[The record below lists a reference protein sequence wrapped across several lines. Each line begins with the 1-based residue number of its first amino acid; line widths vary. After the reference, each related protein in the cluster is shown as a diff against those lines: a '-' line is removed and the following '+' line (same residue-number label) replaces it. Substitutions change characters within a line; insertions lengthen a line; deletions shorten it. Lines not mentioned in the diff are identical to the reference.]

1 MTSRAE
7 RRRAVA
13 AALLLGIACLTR
25 ASALAAQEE
34 GNPWRVSDFPYL
46 IGDPTNGL
54 LVIGHVQYAKEADYD
69 ARVPYEGYLGLEGG
83 WGTRSS
89 RFLTLKYRAPMLY
102 KGWRFAGDAGAVR
115 EGRFGYFGQGD
126 GGQGTGV
133 DPDDDHA
140 DRMHRTR
147 YFGRAE
153 VTRTLRAHLALA
165 GAAGITHYRYQGSAD
180 DDQFHADFGDAPLS
194 GTDATG
200 RVSLIFDT
208 RRNELVPRN
217 GVLLEAGLY
226 AGSGKYETRS
236 GGTPSFSGSGY
247 TGVYAHLRGWVAP
260 LRTTVLSGR
269 VAVRSL
275 SKNAPLDARYVLPGW
290 EREVTVLGGADSH
303 RGLIRGRYVGRGL
316 FLSSF
321 DLRHTLIDV
330 GDYGSINVLA
340 FLDAGRVDDGAAKLS
355 LSHLKVGGGGGLGI
369 KVIRSALLSINFAF
383 GPDGFTFSMA
393 NGWAF

>member
-7 RRRAVA
+7 RGAA
-13 AALLLGIACLTR
+13 AALLLGLACLTR
-25 ASALAAQEE
+25 APALAAQEE

-54 LVIGHVQYAKEADYD
+54 LVIGHIQYAKEADYD
-69 ARVPYEGYLGLEGG
+69 ARVPYEGYLGLEGA

-89 RFLTLKYRAPMLY
+89 RFLVLKFRAPTLF
-102 KGWRFAGDAGAVR
+102 KGWRVAADAGAVR

-126 GGQGTGV
+126 GGQGVGA
-133 DPDDDHA
+133 DPEADGA
-140 DRMHRTR
+140 DRVHRTR
-147 YFGRAE
+147 YFGRGE
-153 VTRTLRAHLALA
+153 VTRALVSHLSLS
-165 GAAGITHYRYQGSAD
+165 GAAGVTSFRYQGAAAG
-180 DDQFHADFGDAPLS
+180 DQFHADFGAAPLT

-208 RRNELVPRN
+208 RSNELVPRK

-236 GGTPSFSGSGY
+236 GGAPSFSGSGY
-247 TGVYAHLRGWVAP
+247 TGVYAHLRGWIAP
-260 LRTTVLSGR
+260 LRSTVVSGR

-303 RGLIRGRYVGRGL
+303 RGLLRGRYVGRGV
-316 FLSSF
+316 FFTSF
-321 DLRHTLIDV
+321 DVRHTLIDV

-340 FLDAGRVDDGAAKLS
+340 FLDAGRVDDGAARLS

-369 KVIRSALLSINFAF
+369 KVIRSALLSINFAA

>member
-7 RRRAVA
+7 RRRALG
-13 AALLLGIACLTR
+13 AALLLGVACLTR
-25 ASALAAQEE
+25 APALAAQDE

-46 IGDPTNGL
+46 MGDPTNGL
-54 LVIGHVQYAKEADYD
+54 LVIGHIQYAKEADYD
-69 ARVPYEGYLGLEGG
+69 ARVPYDGYIGLEAA

-89 RFLTLKYRAPMLY
+89 RYLTLKYRAPTQY
-102 KGWRFAGDAGAVR
+102 KGWRLAADAGAVR
-115 EGRFGYFGQGD
+115 EGHFGYFGQGA
-126 GGQGTGV
+126 GGQGAGV
-133 DPDDDHA
+133 DPDDASA
-140 DRMHRTR
+140 DRVHRTR
-147 YFGRAE
+147 YFGRGE
-153 VTRTLRAHLALA
+153 VTRALRPHLAVS
-165 GAAGITHYRYQGSAD
+165 GAAGITYFRYQGIAAG
-180 DDQFHADFGDAPLS
+180 DQFHADFGDAALS

-208 RRNELVPRN
+208 RRNELVPRS
-217 GVLLEAGLY
+217 GLLLEAGLY
-226 AGSGKYETRS
+226 AGSGKYETRT
-236 GGTPSFSGSGY
+236 GGTPSFTGSGY
-247 TGVYAHLRGWVAP
+247 TGIYAHLRGWVAP
-260 LRTTVLSGR
+260 LQSTVLSGR

-290 EREVTVLGGADSH
+290 EREITVLGGPESQ
-303 RGLIRGRYVGRGL
+303 RGLIRGRYVGRGVL
-316 FLSSF
+316 ISSV
-321 DLRHTLIDV
+321 DVRHTLIDV

-369 KVIRSALLSINFAF
+369 KVIRSALLSINFAT

>member
-13 AALLLGIACLTR
+13 AALALLIACLTR
-25 ASALAAQEE
+25 APLLAAQDE

-46 IGDPTNGL
+46 MGDPTNGL
-54 LVIGHVQYAKEADYD
+54 LVIGHIQYAKEADYD
-69 ARVPYEGYLGLEGG
+69 ARVPYDGYLGLEGA

-89 RFLTLKYRAPMLY
+89 RFLVLKYRAPSLY
-102 KGWRFAGDAGAVR
+102 KGWRFAADAGAVR

-126 GGQGTGV
+126 GGQGAGI

-140 DRMHRTR
+140 NRVHRTR
-147 YFGRAE
+147 YFGRGE
-153 VTRTLRAHLALA
+153 VTRTLVSHLSVA
-165 GAAGITHYRYQGSAD
+165 GAAGITHYRYQGAAA
-180 DDQFHADFGDAPLS
+180 DDQFHTDFGDAVLS

-247 TGVYAHLRGWVAP
+247 SGVYAHLRGWVAP
-260 LRTTVLSGR
+260 LRSTVVSGR

-275 SKNAPLDARYVLPGW
+275 SKNAPLDARYVIPGW
-290 EREVTVLGGADSH
+290 EREITVLGGPDSQ
-303 RGLIRGRYVGRGL
+303 RGLIRGRYVGRGV

-321 DLRHTLIDV
+321 DVRHTLIDV

-340 FLDAGRVDDGAAKLS
+340 FLDAGRVDNGAAKLS

-369 KVIRSALLSINFAF
+369 KVIRSALLSINFAT